1 MPNQQKSPGMHAG
14 ALLVTSNGSSPLH
27 FTASDLQRQ
36 TLIARFCLSPSLA
49 QDVSRL
55 CFGEARHD

>member
-1 MPNQQKSPGMHAG
+1 MASKMQNPGVQAG
-14 ALLVTSNGSSPLH
+14 GLVTHSNGSSPAYL
-27 FTASDLQRQ
+27 TASDLQRQ